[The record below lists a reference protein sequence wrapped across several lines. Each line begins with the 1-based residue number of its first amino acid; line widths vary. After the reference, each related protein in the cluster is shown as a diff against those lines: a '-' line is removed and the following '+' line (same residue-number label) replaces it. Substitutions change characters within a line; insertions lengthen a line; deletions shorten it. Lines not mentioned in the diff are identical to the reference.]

1 VHIALHC
8 SPAQEHQRE
17 HAQWL
22 SAGCKRHGLSLTV
35 TDDRHLTADVHIVS
49 GPHYAKSE
57 WLHHPRVLFLD
68 RAYYHEEKSGRWKS
82 MDWVSLGWLRPD
94 GGRRFRAGSGR
105 PLPVVESRPETGGTI
120 FLADY
125 GGQIEPADTVRR
137 HPEDEAP
144 RESLRSALRRHR
156 TAIGYGTTALV
167 SAALAGLE
175 IVCKD
180 ARNIM
185 SEQNW
190 LGLLPYADWH
200 WTEIENGEALEH
212 LGVTQ

>member
-1 VHIALHC
+1 MRIAFHFN
-8 SPAQEHQRE
+8 PAQEHQRE

-22 SAGCKRHGLSLTV
+22 SAGCKRHGLTLTV
-35 TDDRHLTADVHIVS
+35 TDDRHLPADLHIVS
-49 GPHYAKSE
+49 GPHYAKSA
-57 WLHHPRVLFLD
+57 WLHDPMVLLLD
-68 RAYYHEEKSGRWKS
+68 RAYYHEEKTGRWKS

-94 GGRRFRAGSGR
+94 GGRRFRVGSGR
-105 PLPVVESRPETGGTI
+105 TAPVVESRPETGGTI
-120 FLADY
+120 FLVDY
-125 GGQIEPADTVRR
+125 GGQIEQADTVRR
-137 HPEDEAP
+137 HPADEAP
-144 RESLRSALRRHR
+144 TETLHAALRRHR

-190 LGLLPYADWH
+190 VELLPYADWH

-212 LGVTQ
+212 LWKS